1 MKKNILFA
9 LVALAVSGGA
19 VSLGLIA
26 DHAHDQKSIA
36 GLEIRNDHSGRTN
49 SSGCHNVTRT
59 GGYHCH

>member
-9 LVALAVSGGA
+9 LVVLAISGGA

-26 DHAHDQKSIA
+26 DHTHDQNSIT

-49 SSGCHNVTRT
+49 SSGCHNETKT